1 LGCDWDILL
10 GHLTD
15 LVGHRRCRLSK
26 WNLLRRL
33 GLRVA
38 LLWLG
43 LLRPGISVLRSFL
56 LTLLDKFLFG
66 LLFDGI
72 TGGSRHPLTA
82 ALYLISSIA
91 HRVFLARCVAFLLL
105 LIFFLDN

>member
-1 LGCDWDILL
+1 MGSAWDVLL
-10 GHLTD
+10 SCLTG

-43 LLRPGISVLRSFL
+43 LLRPSISALRSFL
-56 LTLLDKFLFG
+56 LTLLDKFLLAFC
-66 LLFDGI
+66 LMASPAVLAA
-72 TGGSRHPLTA
+72 HLPPLST
-82 ALYLISSIA
+82 LS
-91 HRVFLARCVAFLLL
+91 VA
-105 LIFFLDN
+105 

>member
-1 LGCDWDILL
+1 MGSAWDVLL
-10 GHLTD
+10 SCLTG

-43 LLRPGISVLRSFL
+43 LLRPSISALRSFL

-66 LLFDGI
+66 LLFDGV
-72 TGGSRHPLTA
+72 TGGSRRPLAA
-82 ALYLISSIA
+82 ALYFIGKPIPGSNS
-91 HRVFLARCVAFLLL
+91 
-105 LIFFLDN
+105 

>member
-1 LGCDWDILL
+1 MGCDWDILL

-82 ALYLISSIA
+82 ALYLISSIPA
-91 HRVFLARCVAFLLL
+91 ALD
-105 LIFFLDN
+105 IFS